1 MTTTL
6 ALLPLLL
13 VLGLLASGR
22 VGALIA
28 GLAGLAATLA
38 VSAALLWP
46 DGGMGAV
53 IRLWLREVPAGGW
66 LAWQVIAIIA
76 SGMFFHRCT
85 LAHHPAAGSEAHTA
99 TPRRLWSVC
108 FLLAPF
114 AEAVT
119 GFGVGYIIAIAAL
132 RRLGLGGVPMLVL
145 GLYSQSLVPWGALAT
160 GTTVGATLA
169 GLTPSALGLGSSL
182 LQVPMHV
189 FYLLL
194 YWRFARQ
201 AGVPVSAAQK
211 IDDVAWTTLLLA
223 LIWLA
228 NRHTDVEIAGAAP
241 LAALLALRFWRDER
255 PDLAGLRAAL
265 HRNAPYVALTVAL
278 CATRLVPPLR
288 DLLRPLWALKPY
300 DNQPAFAP
308 LYAPGFWLI
317 SIGLVVLFTAR
328 ASIGRTVVDTAR
340 GAWRSC
346 AVTLAFVVMAELYV
360 GSGMAQQIAEAL
372 RSAAGR
378 SAVLSVPLFAGMGG
392 FLTGGGSAGNAM
404 LMPMVTALARAVAV
418 DPAWIAAVQ
427 NSVCTNL
434 TMLSP
439 IRVSMGVGL
448 LAHAVSDAEL
458 YRRAWPL
465 ALPPLLV
472 GVAAIAVLLYA
483 PAS

>member
-13 VLGLLASGR
+13 VLGLLGSGR
-22 VGALIA
+22 ANALTA

-38 VSAALLWP
+38 VSAALLLP
-46 DGGMGAV
+46 QAGPGAV
-53 IRLWLREVPAGGW
+53 AELWQREIPAGAW

-76 SGMFFHRCT
+76 AGMFFHRCT
-85 LAHHPAAGSEAHTA
+85 LARPGAAGGETHEA
-99 TPRRLWSVC
+99 TPRRLWSTC

-119 GFGVGYIIAIAAL
+119 GFGVGYIIALAAL
-132 RRLGLGGVPMLVL
+132 RRLGLGGLSALVL

-169 GLTPSALGLGSSL
+169 GLTPNALGLGSAL
-182 LQVPMHV
+182 LQVPIHIL
-189 FYLLL
+189 YLLL
-194 YWRFARQ
+194 YWRFARE
-201 AGVPVSAAQK
+201 AGVPVTSLQK
-211 IDDVAWTTLLLA
+211 LDDAAWTALLLG

-241 LAALLALRFWRDER
+241 LALLLALRFWRDER
-255 PDLAGLRAAL
+255 PDGASLAAAL
-265 HRNAPYVALTVAL
+265 RRNAPYVALTVAL

-288 DLLRPLWALKPY
+288 DLLKPLWAFKPY

-308 LYAPGFWLI
+308 LYAPGFWLV
-317 SIGLVVLFTAR
+317 SIGLVVLAAAR
-328 ASIGRTVVDTAR
+328 APVGRAVADTAR
-340 GAWRSC
+340 SAWRSC

-372 RSAAGR
+372 RAAAGR
-378 SAVLSVPLFAGMGG
+378 SAVASVPLFAGIGG
-392 FLTGGGSAGNAM
+392 FLTGGGSAANAM
-404 LMPMVTALARAVAV
+404 LMPMVTALARAVTV

-448 LAHAVSDAEL
+448 LAHAVGDTEL

-465 ALPPLLV
+465 AVPPLIV
-472 GVAAIAVLLYA
+472 GVAAVALLLYS

>member
-6 ALLPLLL
+6 SLLPLLL

-22 VGALIA
+22 TGALMA
-28 GLAGLAATLA
+28 GLAGLLATLA
-38 VSAALLWP
+38 VSAVLIWPQGPAAVLALWQ
-46 DGGMGAV
+46 
-53 IRLWLREVPAGGW
+53 REMPAGAW

-76 SGMFFHRCT
+76 AGMFFHRCT
-85 LAHHPAAGSEAHTA
+85 LARAAANDDGTHEA

-119 GFGVGYIIAIAAL
+119 GFGVGYIIALAAL
-132 RRLGLGGVPMLVL
+132 RRLGLGGVPALLL

-169 GLTPSALGLGSSL
+169 GLTPNQLGLGSAW
-182 LQVPMHV
+182 LQMPIHV

-201 AGVPVSAAQK
+201 AGVAIPTAQK
-211 IDDVAWTTLLLA
+211 IDDAAWTALLLG
-223 LIWLA
+223 LIFLA

-241 LAALLALRFWRDER
+241 LAVLLALRFWRDER
-255 PDLAGLRAAL
+255 PDFARLKAAL
-265 HRNAPYVALTVAL
+265 HRNAPYVALTIAL

-288 DLLRPLWALKPY
+288 DLLKPLWALKPY

-308 LYAPGFWLI
+308 LYAPGFWLV
-317 SIGLVVLFTAR
+317 SIGIVVLLTAR
-328 ASIGRTVVDTAR
+328 APIGRAVSDTAR

-346 AVTLAFVVMAELYV
+346 TVTLLFVVMAELYV
-360 GSGMAQQIAEAL
+360 GSGMAQQIAEAM
-372 RSAAGR
+372 RGAAGR
-378 SAVLSVPLFAGMGG
+378 TAALGVPLFAGVGG

-404 LMPMVTALARAVAV
+404 LMPMVTALARAVTV
-418 DPAWIAAVQ
+418 DPGWVAAVQ

-465 ALPPLLV
+465 ALPPLAV
-472 GVAAIAVLLYA
+472 GVAAIALLLYA
-483 PAS
+483 PPL

>member
-22 VGALIA
+22 TGALMA
-28 GLAGLAATLA
+28 GLAGLLATFA
-38 VSAALLWP
+38 VSAGLIWPQGPDAVLALW
-46 DGGMGAV
+46 
-53 IRLWLREVPAGGW
+53 RREVPAGAW

-76 SGMFFHRCT
+76 TGMFFHRCT
-85 LAHHPAAGSEAHTA
+85 LARAGAGVGETHDA

-119 GFGVGYIIAIAAL
+119 GFGVGYIIALAAL
-132 RRLGLGGVPMLVL
+132 RRLGLGGVSALLL

-169 GLTPSALGLGSSL
+169 GFTPNQLGLGSAQ
-182 LQVPMHV
+182 LQIPIHA

-201 AGVPVSAAQK
+201 AGIAVPTAQK
-211 IDDVAWTTLLLA
+211 IDDVAWTALLLG
-223 LIWLA
+223 LIFLA
-228 NRHTDVEIAGAAP
+228 NKHTDVEIAGAAP
-241 LAALLALRFWRDER
+241 LALLLALRFWRDER
-255 PDLAGLRAAL
+255 PDVAQLKAAL
-265 HRNAPYVALTVAL
+265 RRNAPYVALTIAL

-288 DLLRPLWALKPY
+288 DLLKPLWALKPY

-308 LYAPGFWLI
+308 LYAPGFWLV
-317 SIGLVVLFTAR
+317 SIGLVVLLAAR
-328 ASIGRTVVDTAR
+328 APVGRVVSDTAR

-346 AVTLAFVVMAELYV
+346 AVTLLFVVMAELYV

-372 RSAAGR
+372 RGAAGR
-378 SAVLSVPLFAGMGG
+378 AAALGVPLFAGVGG

-418 DPAWIAAVQ
+418 DPGWIAAVQ

-465 ALPPLLV
+465 ALPPLIV
-472 GVAAIAVLLYA
+472 GVAAIALLLYA
-483 PAS
+483 PPL